1 MPFEQRS
8 VTYFV
13 CESCNQEYPI
23 VDRLEYNKIYEC
35 SQDGC
40 TNKETFLG
48 LAPLQT
54 FDFSAQAD
62 SKKKDVWLLKIV
74 KIPFVQG
81 ILGSLLAA
89 IILGAIFLLAVYQM
103 RSDIKA
109 EVIKEIKSE
118 ISSERGINN
127 AH

>member
-8 VTYFV
+8 ITYFV
-13 CESCNQEYPI
+13 CKECDHDYAI

-35 SQDGC
+35 SQEGC

-54 FDFSAQAD
+54 SDFSTQAD
-62 SKKKDVWLLKIV
+62 SKKEDVWLLKIV
-74 KIPFVQG
+74 KIPIVQG

-89 IILGAIFLLAVYQM
+89 IIFGVIFLLAVYQM

-118 ISSERGINN
+118 ISSERGVNN